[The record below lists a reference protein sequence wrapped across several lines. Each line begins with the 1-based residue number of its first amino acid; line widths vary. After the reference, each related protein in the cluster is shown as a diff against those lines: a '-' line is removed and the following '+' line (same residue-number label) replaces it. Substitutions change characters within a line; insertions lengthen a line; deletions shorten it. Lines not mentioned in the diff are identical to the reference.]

1 MLRPLFACLAVLSL
15 GALVAPELAAQT
27 PRATPRRTPPGE
39 RPPRPAAEERAKES
53 PQRSADEAKAETTG
67 PMPGEL
73 LDKVVAV
80 VGEGVVTQSE
90 LDEQVAAITD
100 RIQRANQS
108 PPPAAAL
115 RSQVLDRLIIQELQL
130 QRAERM
136 GIKISD
142 EQLNAAVAE
151 VATRNNLTL
160 GQLPAVL
167 AQQGVDYA
175 SYRDNMRKEITLRAV
190 QERELRSKINITPRE
205 LDQFI
210 ERLKKLP
217 NEEDEY
223 HASHILIAIPPDA
236 TKAQEEELAKK
247 AQDIANRAATEDFAQ
262 LAIANSSSQTALE
275 GGDLGWRKGSA
286 LPTILAEMIVGL
298 KAGQVSRPLATP
310 TGFHIV
316 KLNGV
321 RSAEGDPVRDQV
333 HVRHILIKP
342 NTLQDDAT
350 VSLKLAGI
358 RTRILN
364 GEDFAVFASSMSEDP
379 GSAVDGGMM
388 DWTTPDAFVA
398 PFQAAIVP
406 LKDNEISPP
415 FQTEYGWHIVQLLGR
430 RKFDTTEDNLRNR
443 AYGQLRDSKAEEET
457 ELWLRQ
463 LRDEAYVDTNL

>member
-15 GALVAPELAAQT
+15 AGMVAPELAAQT

-39 RPPRPAAEERAKES
+39 RAPAPPRGEDRGAERGA
-53 PQRSADEAKAETTG
+53 EAPKAEPFTG
-67 PMPGEL
+67 PLPGVS
-73 LDKVVAV
+73 LDKVVAIV
-80 VGEGVVTQSE
+80 NEGVVTQSE
-90 LDEQVAAITD
+90 LDEQVATITD
-100 RIQRANQS
+100 RMQRANQT
-108 PPPAAAL
+108 PPPAATI
-115 RSQVLDRLIIQELQL
+115 RTQVLDRLVIQELQL

-142 EQLNAAVAE
+142 EQLNEAVAE
-151 VATRNNLTL
+151 VARRNNLTL
-160 GQLPAVL
+160 AQLPAVL
-167 AQQGVDYA
+167 QQQGFDYA
-175 SYRDNMRKEITLRAV
+175 SYRENMRKEITLRAV

-205 LDQFI
+205 LDQFM

-217 NEEDEY
+217 NENDEY
-223 HASHILIAIPPDA
+223 NASVILIQIPVDA

-247 AQDIANRAATEDFAQ
+247 AQDISQRGATEDFAQ
-262 LAIANSSSQTALE
+262 LAIANSNAQNALD
-275 GGDLGWRKGSA
+275 GGSLGWRKGDA
-286 LPTILAEMIVGL
+286 LPTNLAELIVGL
-298 KAGQVSRPLATP
+298 KPGQVSKPMATP
-310 TGFHIV
+310 QGFYIV
-316 KLNGV
+316 KLNDL

-388 DWTTPDAFVA
+388 DWTTPDAFV
-398 PFQAAIVP
+398 PEFQRALVP
-406 LKDNEISPP
+406 LKENEISPP

-443 AYGQLRDSKAEEET
+443 AYAQLREGKAEEET

-463 LRDEAYVDTNL
+463 MRDEAYVDINL

>member
-1 MLRPLFACLAVLSL
+1 MLRALFTCLVVLSL
-15 GALVAPELAAQT
+15 GGLAMPEVAAQT
-27 PRATPRRTPPGE
+27 PRATPRRTPPSE
-39 RPPRPAAEERAKES
+39 RAPSPRDEARAERAAEA
-53 PQRSADEAKAETTG
+53 AKAEVFTG
-67 PMPGEL
+67 PPPGVS

-80 VGEGVVTQSE
+80 VGEGVITQSE
-90 LDEQVAAITD
+90 LDEQVASIVD
-100 RIQRANQS
+100 RLQRQNQA

-136 GIKISD
+136 NIKISD
-142 EQLNAAVAE
+142 EQLNAAIAE
-151 VATRNNLTL
+151 VASRNKLEL
-160 GQLPAVL
+160 AQLPAAL
-167 AQQGVDYA
+167 AQQGVDYG
-175 SYRDNMRKEITLRAV
+175 SYRENMRKEITLQAV
-190 QERELRSKINITPRE
+190 QEREMRSKINITPRE

-217 NEEDEY
+217 NENDEY
-223 HASHILIAIPPDA
+223 HASHILISIPPDA
-236 TKAQEEELAKK
+236 TKAQEEELARK
-247 AQDIANRAATEDFAQ
+247 AQDIATRAATEDFAQ

-286 LPTILAEMIVGL
+286 LPTVLAEMIVGL
-298 KAGQVSRPLATP
+298 KPGQVSKPLATP

-342 NTLQDDAT
+342 NALQDDAT

-364 GEDFAVFASSMSEDP
+364 GEDFSVFASSMSEDT
-379 GSAVDGGMM
+379 GSAVEGGMM
-388 DWTTPDAFVA
+388 DWTTPDVFV
-398 PFQAAIVP
+398 PEFQRAVAG

-415 FQTEYGWHIVQLLGR
+415 FQTDYGWHIVQLLGR
-430 RKFDTTEDNLRNR
+430 RQFDTTEDNLRNR
-443 AYGQLRDSKAEEET
+443 AYGQLRAGKAEEET

-463 LRDEAYVDTNL
+463 MRDEAFVDTDL